1 MTSGTAV
8 RQRCRSS
15 ALAFAVLIPITFEVS
30 CVSEDAVGKFAGSS
44 VASLQKGDLVLGDMN
59 GSCERAVRAGQPI
72 DQYALDADRTRSVK
86 ICSDEIHTK
95 NVLAISKVLTAY
107 FSALGEL
114 AGSGA
119 SSKPAAQEA
128 SKHAAA
134 IQMKPP
140 SMEAHMKAAPAEAK
154 PAGPDFGQAKSSADS
169 IAKVLDQL
177 ATERIRQKA
186 LKNAFT
192 EADSAV
198 ANLVQVLEDIISQ
211 DYLKELLV
219 DERDKES
226 NRFTRLANNAAPKP
240 VFGDLLTLN
249 AQWQQ
254 VSIRLDERTAAA
266 HAYIEALEQIRN
278 GHAALVRQSKMGKV
292 QSRELGPALAPY
304 SESLVALEP
313 QIGKPF

>member
-72 DQYALDADRTRSVK
+72 DQYVLDADRTRSVK

-154 PAGPDFGQAKSSADS
+154 PAGRDFGQHMRRSP
-169 IAKVLDQL
+169 DQRL
-177 ATERIRQKA
+177 RVYPQCEQRYCGRIR
-186 LKNAFT
+186 
-192 EADSAV
+192 AV
-198 ANLVQVLEDIISQ
+198 SERRRERRPIISECRVLWHH
-211 DYLKELLV
+211 DPDPDCRAV
-219 DERDKES
+219 R
-226 NRFTRLANNAAPKP
+226 
-240 VFGDLLTLN
+240 TL
-249 AQWQQ
+249 
-254 VSIRLDERTAAA
+254 RPR
-266 HAYIEALEQIRN
+266 R
-278 GHAALVRQSKMGKV
+278 GHG
-292 QSRELGPALAPY
+292 
-304 SESLVALEP
+304 
-313 QIGKPF
+313 